1 MSLEQTVSAH
11 YSNKDLLEKIY
22 RGLEQL
28 GFDKNQLTQSDLSS
42 VDEFHIGGSEGTLLL
57 AEKLSLTT
65 SSKVLDIGCGIGGP
79 ARLLSSVIG
88 CKVSGIDLTA
98 DYVNAGN
105 ELTNQVGLSNSVN
118 LVNASALDVPFPDD
132 SFDVSYMIHVGM
144 NIVDK
149 ETLFSEAYRVTKPG
163 GVFGIYDVMLA
174 GSEELQYPLPWAE
187 KKEGSA
193 ISSVEDYNLALTKV
207 GFSLTYEE
215 DKTDFAIDFFEKMS
229 ITMSSSDGPSPVGL
243 HLLMG
248 ELTKQKIGNMAYL
261 IKSGVIAPRIIISKK

>member
-1 MSLEQTVSAH
+1 MPLEQTVSAH

>member
-118 LVNASALDVPFPDD
+118 LVNASALDVPFSDD

-149 ETLFSEAYRVTKPG
+149 EMLFSEAYRVTKPG
-163 GVFGIYDVMLA
+163 GIFGIYDVMLA

-187 KKEGSA
+187 EKEGSA

>member
-1 MSLEQTVSAH
+1 
-11 YSNKDLLEKIY
+11 
-22 RGLEQL
+22 LEQL
-28 GFDKNQLTQSDLSS
+28 GFGKNQLTQSDLSS
-42 VDEFHIGGSEGTLLL
+42 VDEFHIGGSEGTLML
-57 AEKLSLTT
+57 AEKLSLTA

-105 ELTNQVGLSNSVN
+105 ELTDQVGLSNSVN
-118 LVNASALDVPFPDD
+118 LVNASALDIPFPDD

-149 ETLFSEAYRVTKPG
+149 EKLFSEAYRVTKPK
-163 GVFGIYDVMLA
+163 GVFGIYDVMLES
-174 GSEELQYPLPWAE
+174 SEELRYPLPWAE
-187 KKEGSA
+187 EKEGSA
-193 ISSVEDYNLALTKV
+193 ISSVEDYNAALTKA

-215 DKTDFAIDFFEKMS
+215 DKTDFAIDFFEKIS
-229 ITMSSSDGPSPVGL
+229 ITMSSSDGPPPVGL

-248 ELTKQKIGNMAYL
+248 ELTKQKIGNMAQL
-261 IKSGVIAPRIIISKK
+261 IKSRVISPRIMILKK

>member
-149 ETLFSEAYRVTKPG
+149 EMLFSEAYRVTKPG

>member
-22 RGLEQL
+22 QGLEQL

-88 CKVSGIDLTA
+88 CKVSGIDLSA
-98 DYVNAGN
+98 DYVHAGN
-105 ELTNQVGLSNSVN
+105 ELTKQMGLSNSVN
-118 LVNASALDVPFPDD
+118 LVNASALDIPFPDD
-132 SFDVSYMIHVGM
+132 CFDVSYMIHVGM

-149 ETLFSEAYRVTKPG
+149 EKLFSEAYRVTKPG

-187 KKEGSA
+187 EKEGSA

-229 ITMSSSDGPSPVGL
+229 STMSSSDGPPPVGL

-248 ELTKQKIGNMAYL
+248 ELTK
-261 IKSGVIAPRIIISKK
+261 KK

>member
-1 MSLEQTVSAH
+1 MSLEETVSAH
-11 YSNKDLLEKIY
+11 YSNKNLLEKIY
-22 RGLEQL
+22 QGLEQL
-28 GFDKNQLTQSDLSS
+28 GFDKNKLTQPDLSS

-57 AEKLSLTT
+57 AEKLYLTA

-79 ARLLSSVIG
+79 ARLLASVIG

-98 DYVNAGN
+98 DYVHAGN
-105 ELTNQVGLSNSVN
+105 ELTKQVGLSNSVN
-118 LVNASALDVPFPDD
+118 LVNASALDIPFPGD

-174 GSEELQYPLPWAE
+174 SPEELKYPLPWAE
-187 KKEGSA
+187 EKGGSA
-193 ISSVEDYNLALTKV
+193 ISSMEDYNSALTKS
-207 GFSLTYEE
+207 GFSLIYED
-215 DKTDFAIDFFEKMS
+215 DKTDFAIDFFEK
-229 ITMSSSDGPSPVGL
+229 ITTTMNASNGPPPVGL

-248 ELTKQKIGNMAYL
+248 KSTKEKITNMVQL
-261 IKSGVIAPRIIISKK
+261 IKSGKVAPKIIISKK

>member
-105 ELTNQVGLSNSVN
+105 ELTDQVGLSNSVN